1 MHINIRQMG
10 YRSAAITRSCSLCI
24 SPFPL
29 YNNFDPGYGNRD
41 MTLREPYYAAL
52 VIGYHSQTGELRP
65 LKSLALKV
73 RLAVKRP
80 RKQSLIEY
88 LVPC

>member
-1 MHINIRQMG
+1 MRPSPDRVPCASAHS
-10 YRSAAITRSCSLCI
+10 RSTTTST
-24 SPFPL
+24 
-29 YNNFDPGYGNRD
+29 PGYGNRD